1 MKTIIIFIC
10 MVFACSPTL
19 KAQFRTIETK
29 TKEDY
34 RLKGDVR
41 QVIESYVND
50 KKKLEFTPEGRLSFD
65 GWLNSPRGI
74 TYTYDKSGRLLKY
87 KMVIDVD
94 NFSIKTYS
102 YNTQGLLIK
111 YINETEEK
119 KPYYETYQ
127 YDANGETQ
135 RVENMGK
142 PWMEFRNTYDAK
154 KRIIKKEQLSP
165 SSKRV
170 LETEVI
176 TYLPNG
182 WSKRVNTTKRVEVVS
197 EFDNKGR
204 MRSDTHH
211 DREAGN
217 IYIST
222 AIHYDDNDNLIERRS
237 NEFQTNYTYNAS
249 RELLSE
255 KYKRPEK
262 GYPYDTGYTYTKYDE
277 EGNWTERTVTNLDS
291 NEQHTQTR
299 DITYYGKANTATTND
314 LINAIIGKRNPMIPE
329 NGEFVASAPNTVAV
343 GYHFRLNYT
352 IGGDKISNFKAPA
365 FDNFDLLMGPTTS
378 TTTSTT
384 AENGSKTSKSC
395 ITYTFILQAV
405 KEGSFTIP
413 GATAELKGKSCK
425 SNSVMIKVISDN
437 TEVKGKTIQ

>member
-10 MVFACSPTL
+10 MVFACSPAL
-19 KAQFRTIETK
+19 KAQFEAVKTK

-34 RLKGDVR
+34 RLKGDVK
-41 QVIESYVND
+41 QVIESRAKN
-50 KKKLEFTPEGRLSFD
+50 KKILEFTPEGLLSFD
-65 GWLNSPRGI
+65 GWSDSPHGI
-74 TYTYDKSGRLLKY
+74 TCTYDKTGRMLKY

-94 NFSIKTYS
+94 NFLIHTYS
-102 YNTQGLLIK
+102 YNTQGLLLK
-111 YINETEEK
+111 YISENEK
-119 KPYYETYQ
+119 KQLKHETYQ
-127 YDANGETQ
+127 YDINGKIHK
-135 RVENMGK
+135 VENRGK
-142 PWMEFRNTYDAK
+142 PWIEFRNTYDAQ

-165 SSKRV
+165 SSIQV
-170 LETEVI
+170 IETEEI

-182 WSKRVNTTKRVEVVS
+182 WSKRVSTTEMS
-197 EFDNKGR
+197 ETVLEIDNKGR
-204 MRSDTHH
+204 MRSETHR
-211 DREAGN
+211 DLVSGE

-222 AIHYDDNDNLIERRS
+222 ATRYDDNDNLIEKR
-237 NEFQTNYTYNAS
+237 NGKLQVNYAYNTS
-249 RELLSE
+249 GELLSYAE
-255 KYKRPEK
+255 VGNNYNE
-262 GYPYDTGYTYTKYDE
+262 DQSYTYTKHDE
-277 EGNWTERTVTNLDS
+277 KGNWTERIFTNLNS

-299 DITYYGKANTATTND
+299 DITYYEEANTASTND

-365 FDNFDLLMGPTTS
+365 FDNFDLLVGPTTS

-395 ITYTFILQAV
+395 ITYTFFLQAV